1 MVHACQTFRRVLF
14 NLVLVEVDLSD
25 LFHFLGQF
33 CYKII
38 VWWQYLF
45 K

>member
-25 LFHFLGQF
+25 LISFLRSILLYDYCVVAVF
-33 CYKII
+33 
-38 VWWQYLF
+38 V
-45 K
+45 